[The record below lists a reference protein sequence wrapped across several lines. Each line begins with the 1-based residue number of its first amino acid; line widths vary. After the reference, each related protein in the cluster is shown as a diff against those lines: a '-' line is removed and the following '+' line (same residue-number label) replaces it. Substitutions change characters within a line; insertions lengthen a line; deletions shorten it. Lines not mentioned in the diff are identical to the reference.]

1 MGNVRQF
8 AIELDD
14 WFEDEVEG
22 TIHVITQKIALYA
35 LSGVVLKTPVDE
47 GRARANWGVE
57 LGSWTAQVNDNFD
70 KNGTAT
76 INAGQS
82 IIQNS
87 KAYEVVY
94 LSNSL
99 PYINRLENGWSLQ
112 APAGMVSITL
122 AEIDAM
128 FL

>member
-1 MGNVRQF
+1 MSNARQF
-8 AIELDD
+8 EIELDD
-14 WFEDEVEG
+14 WFKEEVEG
-22 TIHVITQKIALYA
+22 TIYLITQKIALYA
-35 LSGVVLKTPVDE
+35 LSGVVLKTPVAE

-57 LGSWTAQVNDNFD
+57 LGTWTAQVNDNYD
-70 KNGTAT
+70 KNGMPT

-99 PYINRLENGWSLQ
+99 PYINRLENGWSQQ
-112 APAGMVSITL
+112 APAGMVTVTL
-122 AEIDAM
+122 AEIEAM
-128 FL
+128 FS